1 MEIFPFLFGSICFV
15 CTIQFLLHK
24 NGKNGNNF
32 YTAVDKYIKEEQEA
46 NFITKNFDDIDLIYI
61 YPNLH
66 ELPFIDYDLTLST
79 PENKFNILVKRQD
92 FVKRKAD
99 LKMIKLPI
107 NLCNR
112 ELKTMVGI
120 NNFEKISIWETH
132 YNSYIRALYEWGLEL
147 YKLEK
152 YEDCKLVLLEGVRL
166 EGDISDIYI
175 LLSNIYNIN
184 NDKSSLLILKNKIED
199 YDLSLKTKICTH
211 IDNILVNGILEIN

>member
-15 CTIQFLLHK
+15 CITQFLLHR
-24 NGKNGNNF
+24 NGANGNNF
-32 YTAVDKYIKEEQEA
+32 YTAVDNYMKEEQAA
-46 NFITKNFDDIDLIYI
+46 NFITKNFDEVELIYI

-66 ELPFIDYDLTLST
+66 DLPFREYDLTLST

-107 NLCNR
+107 NLSNR

-120 NNFEKISIWETH
+120 NNFDKISIWETH

-147 YKLEK
+147 YNLEE
-152 YEDCKLVLLEGVRL
+152 YEDCKLVLLEGLRL

-184 NDKSSLLILKNKIED
+184 NDKSSILSLKNQLED
-199 YDLSLKTKICTH
+199 YDLSLKEKVFRH
-211 IDNILVNGILEIN
+211 IDNILVKGILEVK